1 MGPNYPDDWEERR
14 QEILSRQLNRCGNC
28 VRSNVSLQVHHIVP
42 VGQAG
47 SHRLS
52 NLVGLCSDC
61 HRAAH
66 EKAMAPCVRWYTN
79 GELSEDEFVGHKRLW
94 KRMRDRLGVPRF
106 DPDRGCVYIPLADAD
121 GLMDRLE
128 T

>member
-1 MGPNYPDDWEERR
+1 MGPNYPGDWDDRR
-14 QEILSRQLNRCGNC
+14 AEVLSQQLNRCANC
-28 VRSNVSLQVHHIVP
+28 RRSDVGLEVHHIVP

-52 NLVGLCSDC
+52 NLVGLCCPC

-66 EKAMAPCVRWYTN
+66 EKRMAPRVQWYTN

-106 DPDRGCVYIPLADAD
+106 DPDAKCVYIPLADAE
-121 GLMDRLE
+121 GLIERLE